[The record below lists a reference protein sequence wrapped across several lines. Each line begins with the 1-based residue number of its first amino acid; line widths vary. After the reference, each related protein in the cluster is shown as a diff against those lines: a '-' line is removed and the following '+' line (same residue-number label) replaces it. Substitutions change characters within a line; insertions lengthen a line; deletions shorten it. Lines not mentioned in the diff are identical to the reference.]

1 MRNPLPSDVVY
12 FKCEDCSFKH
22 PLNSNGIL
30 EMKNCLEHPI
40 ATAINQILNYPVK
53 THSKEETKC
62 SGKLQLNAEGTPE
75 NVIVSFPAS
84 DKAYIKDFYICKEKY
99 KAILTVVQESSV
111 DKAICVLYQKE
122 TLDSI
127 TYFDFF
133 VCNFTNYLNV
143 DKHDEAAFMEEEV
156 IQDDESVSLY
166 QHELQRLIGGGRSIS
181 SKYHY
186 ECRWCPTEILKF
198 GHKGK
203 FRELRSYRQH
213 FQTFH
218 HQREGVPMTEFDEN
232 VKRADPKWACRVC
245 GNLYS
250 LGNSLRHK
258 AACWPKNNED
268 GIESEEGD
276 DSHASSD
283 EERIPKKMGMSF
295 QRRPA
300 GTAFWPKNTQD
311 EGRID
316 SEEADDTHA
325 SSDVE
330 RTPKKMGKHL
340 QTRPDPSM
348 QRNDISQEEQNEEEP
363 IAGPSKHDSHNIKH
377 VHRGSKGF
385 NSLKQDESLNKMLS
399 KCIDGSKQSPA
410 TNKRL
415 SLNASLSNSDDD
427 ADDAG
432 KSKTNNKKK
441 VKRVTGEFPFIEIE
455 DEFCSIPSPQSSPKC
470 GQVELKAEQEEE
482 LEIEIEIPTLNK
494 KKAECPKW
502 WLKIQKNLY
511 IDKGLNGPHI
521 FLKGD
526 SEEFVKRCTERYRNH
541 MLEKKVLDEKM
552 IQAECSE
559 AKLLQFS
566 EERDKPILDKYTEFV
581 KSSSAKDVLKMFSE
595 DYQQLDQ
602 QKEVKSSTSKQY
614 SNRIIEFFKFM
625 ASSYHNFHL
634 DWMFD
639 FKSAIKK
646 TDKDGTNF
654 DHIFVPS
661 KEDLTQFIRKYK
673 YGSNPAANCGIR
685 IFALKKLLEFLSQ
698 NFKDNEHAFIG
709 NLLEKRK
716 IVESLVQRIQNLN
729 SGICPDGTI
738 KHLATAS
745 NKSHKRSLLEQMAK
759 CPDRSLQSVMQGVS
773 DYVNSEEYVHQKTLL
788 MELAYKKT
796 KVPTPNEYMNSTNWL
811 LEQLVCIGGNR
822 PCALLGITLKD
833 WEERKPGY
841 CPFFP
846 SEGNDIV
853 KDDPG
858 SDNRTVLKDPFR
870 KPEGGKDNCP
880 TGVIVSSETDKIAV
894 GQPCYIWFPNELVD
908 LVNDHSLLAQKCL
921 PRSVDLYH
929 PKSRLFLNS
938 QGNPISRI
946 KCDHFKRFIGLP
958 ITAYDFRRSLSTFCL
973 DSKDESI
980 RNAEAS
986 VLRHREETGF
996 AYYYQNHS
1004 ERVEYVNIQYA
1015 LKQGL
1020 LKAGIESVDKYCGE
1034 LRTTAKADEF
1044 DLAQKR
1050 AEKSFE
1056 YEQQVLKKRKEGLF
1070 QSRQKG
1076 GRNWILPKEY
1086 EAFMEGIEEAIR
1098 MEEERKKNG
1107 RKSGPFSNLL
1117 NYKPG
1122 AEGAGIFPT
1131 TDIWQKDMYRVLFG
1145 LGGEKG
1151 EAMREAELS
1160 VYDGVPFSEG
1170 LSGRRKIAKVLES
1183 PKKRT
1188 PDEIVADYWRE
1199 KIKAEARQRCIG
1211 KWLPLRFVFTEKEYE
1226 YNNEM
1231 SKKSIKKET

>member
-1 MRNPLPSDVVY
+1 METKTTTLSAEKFLTNLKTLKYKMRNPLPSDVVY
-12 FKCEDCSFKH
+12 YKCEDCSLKH

-30 EMKNCLEHPI
+30 ELENCLEHHI
-40 ATAINQILNYPVK
+40 DTAINQILNYSVK
-53 THSKEETKC
+53 THSREETKC
-62 SGKLQLNAEGTPE
+62 SGKLQLNADGTPE
-75 NVIVSFPAS
+75 NVIISFPAS
-84 DKAYIKDFYICKEKY
+84 DKAYIRDFYICDDKY
-99 KAILTVVQESSV
+99 KAILTVVQEYSV

-122 TLDSI
+122 TIDSK

-133 VCNFTNYLNV
+133 DCNYTTFLDV
-143 DKHDEAAFMEEEV
+143 DKHDEDSFLEEEV
-156 IQDDESVSLY
+156 IHDDESVSLY
-166 QHELQRLIGGGRSIS
+166 QHEMQRMTGGGRSLS
-181 SKYHY
+181 SKYQY

-213 FQTFH
+213 FLTFH
-218 HQREGVPMTEFDEN
+218 HQREGVPMTEFDET

-258 AACWPKNNED
+258 AACWPKNTED
-268 GIESEEGD
+268 KGGIESEEED

-283 EERIPKKMGMSF
+283 EERSP
-295 QRRPA
+295 R
-300 GTAFWPKNTQD
+300 
-311 EGRID
+311 
-316 SEEADDTHA
+316 
-325 SSDVE
+325 
-330 RTPKKMGKHL
+330 KMGKIL
-340 QTRPDPSM
+340 GRRIAGTNESVASPSM
-348 QRNDISQEEQNEEEP
+348 QSVDISQIQQNVEEP
-363 IAGPSKHDSHNIKH
+363 TAGPSNHDSHTVKH
-377 VHRGSKGF
+377 AHQRRSKEI
-385 NSLKQDESLNKMLS
+385 NSERQDEPLSKMLG
-399 KCIDGSKQSPA
+399 KFIDNSQQSPSRK
-410 TNKRL
+410 KRL

-427 ADDAG
+427 ADDVG

-441 VKRVTGEFPFIEIE
+441 VKIVTRDFPLIEIE
-455 DEFCSIPSPQSSPKC
+455 DEFCSIPSPQSSPE
-470 GQVELKAEQEEE
+470 GTQVEPKAEPSEE
-482 LEIEIEIPTLNK
+482 LEIEIEIPSLNK
-494 KKAECPKW
+494 KIVDCPKW
-502 WLKIQKNLY
+502 WLKIQKHLY
-511 IDKGLNGPHI
+511 VDKGLNGPQI
-521 FLKGD
+521 FLHGD

-552 IQAECSE
+552 VQSECAE

-566 EERDKPILDKYTEFV
+566 DERDKPILDKYIEFV

-625 ASSYHNFHL
+625 ASLYHNFHL
-634 DWMFD
+634 DWMLD
-639 FKSAIKK
+639 FKSAIEK
-646 TDKDGTNF
+646 TDKDGTSF
-654 DHIFVPS
+654 EYIFVPR

-685 IFALKKLLEFLSQ
+685 IFALKKLLDYLSQ
-698 NFKDNEHAFIG
+698 EIKDNEHAFTG
-709 NLLEKRK
+709 NLLEKRST
-716 IVESLVQRIQNLN
+716 VDSLVQRIQNLN

-759 CPDRSLQSVMQGVS
+759 CPERSLESVMQGVT
-773 DYVNSEEYVHQKTLL
+773 DYVNSEEYVYQKTLL
-788 MELAYKKT
+788 IELAYKKT
-796 KVPTPNEYMNSTNWL
+796 KVPTSNEYMNSTNWL

-841 CPFFP
+841 CPFF
-846 SEGNDIV
+846 SGEGNEMV

-870 KPEGGKDNCP
+870 KPDGAKDNCP

-921 PRSVDLYH
+921 PMSVDLYH

-946 KCDHFKRFIGLP
+946 KCDHFKTFIGLP

-996 AYYYQNHS
+996 AYYYQKHS

-1020 LKAGIESVDKYCGE
+1020 LKAGIESVDKYCAE

-1050 AEKSFE
+1050 AEQSLE

-1086 EAFMEGIEEAIR
+1086 EAFMEGIEEAVR
-1098 MEEERKKNG
+1098 MEDERKKNG

-1131 TDIWQKDMYRVLFG
+1131 TDIWQIDMYRVLYG

-1151 EAMREAELS
+1151 EAMRAAELT

-1183 PKKRT
+1183 AKKRT

-1199 KIKAEARQRCIG
+1199 KIKAEARQRFNG
-1211 KWLPLRFVFTEKEYE
+1211 KWLPLRFVFTGKECE